1 MVSIRKSTGPARLS
15 VAVLWAALLS
25 TADVRG
31 DQELSLLVDDLPDG
45 TTGIGG
51 ALRWTGTP
59 YAGGTEELD
68 FVPLYLYEGRR
79 AFIHGTA
86 LGVHLLQ
93 DRDLEID
100 IVGRYRFWQL
110 DPGGEA
116 LGGIEERS
124 QTLDAGLALRWQRR
138 GHELSLEWLA
148 DLLDKHGG
156 HQLDATYRRTYRRGR
171 WQVSPFIGVS
181 VLDSEL
187 TQYYFGVDESERSSA
202 RPAYSPGRAANL
214 RYGVNASYDLGDGF
228 RLYANV
234 GVSELDRSLFES
246 PLVEKTLWPTLL
258 FGSSYFFGSVYEP
271 RARVPPRRRAEWSW
285 RVNYGYQAEGNIV
298 GDIDRGDFRR
308 SVTASTRIGGVTV
321 GKLLDEGHR
330 FDIVGRLALF
340 RHFERGLQEDFFST
354 AAYVMAIGKGYL
366 PWSDRL
372 AFRWGFG
379 IGLSYAERVPI
390 VEQIERAEGSRARFQ
405 NYLEMMIDF
414 PLPGRRR
421 GSMLGDCFVGLTTV
435 HRSGIFAT
443 SNLLGD
449 VAGGSDWLT
458 AHLECVR

>member
-1 MVSIRKSTGPARLS
+1 
-15 VAVLWAALLS
+15 LWAGLL
-25 TADVRG
+25 TAGDVRG
-31 DQELSLLVDDLPDG
+31 DQELSLLLDDLPDG

-51 ALRWTGTP
+51 ALRWTGAP
-59 YAGGTEELD
+59 YAAGGDELD

-79 AFIHGTA
+79 LFIHGTS
-86 LGVHLLQ
+86 LGVHLLK
-93 DRDLEID
+93 DRDLEVD
-100 IVGRYRFWQL
+100 VVGRYRFWQL
-110 DPGGEA
+110 DPSGEA
-116 LGGIEERS
+116 LEGVAERS
-124 QTLDAGLALRWQRR
+124 QTLDGGLAVHWRR
-138 GHELSLEWLA
+138 GASELSLEWLA
-148 DLLDKHGG
+148 DLLDEHGG
-156 HQLDATYRRTYRRGR
+156 HQLDAAYRRTFRRGR

-181 VLDSEL
+181 VLDSRL
-187 TQYYFGVDESERSSA
+187 AQYYFGVDESERSAA
-202 RPAYSPGRAANL
+202 RAPYRPGRAANL
-214 RYGVNASYDLGDGF
+214 RYGVNASYDLGEGF

-234 GVSELDRSLFES
+234 GVSELDGRLFAS
-246 PLVEKTLWPTLL
+246 PLVEETLWPTLL
-258 FGSSYFFGSVYEP
+258 FGASYFFGSVYEP

-308 SVTASTRIGGVTV
+308 NVVADTRIGGVTI
-321 GKLLDEGHR
+321 GKLLDEGRR

-340 RHFERGLQEDFFST
+340 RHFERGLQEDFFSA
-354 AAYVMAIGKGYL
+354 AAYVTAIGKGYL
-366 PWSDRL
+366 PWSDRP

-390 VEQIERAEGSRARFQ
+390 VEQIERADGSRARFQ
-405 NYLEMMIDF
+405 NYLEMTIDF
-414 PLPGRRR
+414 PLPWGRR
-421 GSMLGDCFVGLTTV
+421 GSVLGDCFIGLTTV